1 MAKVY
6 LEIKKSDTT
15 LTVRKKLRKIHP
27 NLSCVFSSKF
37 DPIPEDK
44 DVYRISY
51 KLGELF
57 KKMKEG
63 KVEISPER
71 SVIDAWEE
79 IHDKLN
85 INIVFYHQFLSYS
98 DDSPFGY
105 IGQYFTDIQS
115 VTFEK
120 FNEQNKKHG
129 ELYKLS

>member
-6 LEIKKSDTT
+6 LEFKKSDTT

-37 DPIPEDK
+37 DPIPEHI
-44 DVYRISY
+44 YGISY

-85 INIVFYHQFLSYS
+85 INIAFYHQFLRYT
-98 DDSPFGY
+98 DESPLGY

-120 FNEQNKKHG
+120 FNEQNKHG